1 MTTFQGIQAGALG
14 FYEELQDNNTRE
26 WWQEHKDRYQSLVKE
41 PLASLL
47 AELEPRFGP
56 AKLFRP
62 NRDIRFSEDKS
73 PYKTAQGAV
82 ASAQEGVGYYLQIS
96 AEGLLVGG
104 GYHSHTPAQ
113 LARYRNSVDA
123 SGTGK
128 ALAQILEAVAA
139 AGFAV
144 EGEKLK
150 TVPRGYAREHPRA
163 ELLKHKSLSAS
174 VNLGRPDWLATPA
187 AVQEIGE
194 LWEDLRPLVDWV
206 SRHAA
211 P

>member
-1 MTTFQGIQAGALG
+1 MTTFQGITAGAFE
-14 FYEELQDNNTRE
+14 FYEELQDNNNRE
-26 WWQEHKDRYQSLVKE
+26 WWQEHRDRYQSLVKE

-47 AELEPRFGP
+47 EELEPRFGP
-56 AKLFRP
+56 GKLFRP

-82 ASAQEGVGYYLQIS
+82 ASVQEGVGYYLQIS
-96 AEGLLVGG
+96 ADGLLVGG

-123 SGTGK
+123 SGTGE
-128 ALAQILEAVAA
+128 ALRQIVEAVAA

-174 VNLGRPDWLATPA
+174 VTLGRQGWLGTPA
-187 AVQEIGE
+187 AVQDIAG

>member
-1 MTTFQGIQAGALG
+1 MTTFQGITAGAFE
-14 FYEELQDNNTRE
+14 FYEELQDNNNRE
-26 WWQEHKDRYQSLVKE
+26 WWQEHRDRYQSLVKE

-47 AELEPRFGP
+47 EELEPGFGP
-56 AKLFRP
+56 GKLFRP

-82 ASAQEGVGYYLQIS
+82 ASVQEGVGYYLQIS
-96 AEGLLVGG
+96 ADGLLVGG

-123 SGTGK
+123 SGTGE
-128 ALAQILEAVAA
+128 ALRQIVEAVAA

-174 VNLGRPDWLATPA
+174 VTLGRQDWLGTPA
-187 AVQEIGE
+187 AVQDIAG

>member
-1 MTTFQGIQAGALG
+1 MTTFQGITTGAFE
-14 FYEELQDNNTRE
+14 FYEELQDNNNRE
-26 WWQEHKDRYQSLVKE
+26 WWQEHRDRYQSLVKA

-56 AKLFRP
+56 GKLFRP

-82 ASAQEGVGYYLQIS
+82 ASVQEGVGYYLQIS
-96 AEGLLVGG
+96 ADGLLVGG

-113 LARYRNSVDA
+113 LDRYRNSVDA
-123 SGTGK
+123 SGTGE
-128 ALAQILEAVAA
+128 ALRQIVEAVAA

-174 VNLGRPDWLATPA
+174 VTLGRPDWLATPA
-187 AVQEIGE
+187 AAQDIAG

>member
-1 MTTFQGIQAGALG
+1 MTTFQGIPAGAFG
-14 FYEELQDNNTRE
+14 FYEELQDNNNRE
-26 WWQEHKDRYQSLVKE
+26 WWQEHKDSYLSLVRE
-41 PLASLL
+41 PLSSLL

-82 ASAQEGVGYYLQIS
+82 ASVQEGVGYYLQIS
-96 AEGLLVGG
+96 ADGLLVGG

-123 SGTGK
+123 SGTGES
-128 ALAQILEAVAA
+128 LRRILEAVAA

-150 TVPRGYAREHPRA
+150 TVPRGYAREHPRT

-187 AVQEIGE
+187 AVQDIGG

>member
-1 MTTFQGIQAGALG
+1 MTTFQGIPAGAFG
-14 FYEELQDNNTRE
+14 FYEELQDNNNRE
-26 WWQEHKDRYQSLVKE
+26 WWQEHKDSYLSLIRE
-41 PLASLL
+41 PLSLLL

-82 ASAQEGVGYYLQIS
+82 ASVQEGVGYYLQIS
-96 AEGLLVGG
+96 ADGLLVGG

-123 SGTGK
+123 SGTGES
-128 ALAQILEAVAA
+128 LRRILEAVAA

-144 EGEKLK
+144 EGEQLK

-163 ELLKHKSLSAS
+163 ELLKHKSLAAS

-187 AVQEIGE
+187 AVQDIAG

>member
-1 MTTFQGIQAGALG
+1 MTTFQGITAGAFE
-14 FYEELQDNNTRE
+14 FYEELQDNNNRE
-26 WWQEHKDRYQSLVKE
+26 WWQEHRDRYQSLVKE

-56 AKLFRP
+56 GKLFRP

-82 ASAQEGVGYYLQIS
+82 ASVQEGVGYYLQIS
-96 AEGLLVGG
+96 ADGLLVGG

-113 LARYRNSVDA
+113 LDRYRNSVDA
-123 SGTGK
+123 SGTGE
-128 ALAQILEAVAA
+128 ALRQIVEAVAA

-174 VNLGRPDWLATPA
+174 VTLGRPDWLATPA
-187 AVQEIGE
+187 AAQDIAG